1 MNSSRRIGSILL
13 FGSVLNAC
21 AAHPVVHDFTGY
33 YAPELVRKA
42 RCEARQAIA
51 DKIAAWLIGNDDDPY
66 GVEISKKIRD
76 RKIRLSTIEW
86 KKLDP
91 RDYAYL
97 EYFFP
102 TAIAFNFNLDIT
114 EANDASVD
122 LNFLA
127 AITKGTVSVPIK
139 TGLNRSRNNVQTF
152 TIADKWGYL
161 LKDLPEYYCDQN
173 EVDPEFFSSRSKY
186 VYPIAGKIGID
197 AMVDDFVD
205 LTLFGALAGEKGE
218 SKPAMAYAQQFT
230 TKIYGNVTPKIT
242 VVSSSSLKDGTL
254 GLSNYREDKHKI
266 IVGFSLAVSP
276 QFEREEEKV
285 GTYVNVEGDATTR
298 RAIGAIDQLIRRTE
312 RSFVLVE

>member
-1 MNSSRRIGSILL
+1 MNNIRCLSYTFLLGLAASS
-13 FGSVLNAC
+13 C
-21 AAHPVVHDFTGY
+21 ATHPVVHDFTRY

-51 DKIAAWLIGNDDDPY
+51 DKIAAWLIENLDDPY

-76 RKIRLSTIEW
+76 RKVKLSSIDW

-102 TAIAFNFNLDIT
+102 AAIAYDFDLNIT
-114 EANDASVD
+114 ESNDASID

-127 AITKGTVSVPIK
+127 AVTKGAVSIPFR
-139 TGLNRSRNNVQTF
+139 TGLNRSRNSTQTF
-152 TIADKWGYL
+152 TIADKFGYL
-161 LKDLPEYYCDQN
+161 LKDLPEDYCRPN
-173 EVDPEFFSSRSKY
+173 EADPEFFSSRSNF

-205 LTLFGALAGEKGE
+205 LTLFGALAGQKGGPG
-218 SKPAMAYAQQFT
+218 PAMAYSQVFT
-230 TKIYGNVTPKIT
+230 TKIYGDVTPKVTI
-242 VVSSSSLKDGTL
+242 VSSSSFKDGTV
-254 GLSNYREDKHKI
+254 GLQNYREDKHNI
-266 IVGFSLAVSP
+266 NVGFSLGITP
-276 QFEREEEKV
+276 QFEKVDDRV

-298 RAIGAIDQLIRRTE
+298 RAIGAIDKLIRRTE
-312 RSFVLVE
+312 RKFVLAE